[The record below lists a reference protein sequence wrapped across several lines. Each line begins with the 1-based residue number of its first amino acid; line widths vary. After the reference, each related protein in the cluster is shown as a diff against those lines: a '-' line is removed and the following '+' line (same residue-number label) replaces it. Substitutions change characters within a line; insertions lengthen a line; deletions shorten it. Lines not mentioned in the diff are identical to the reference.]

1 MDPASHF
8 AFAWASTTKHAR
20 QSRQAFE
27 LALSLLPQ
35 RPKTLL
41 SDNGSEFE
49 GVFADQLKRQGIT
62 RWYTYPKSPKMN
74 AHLEGF
80 NRTIQ
85 ESFVDYHEDLLFTD
99 IDLFNRKLADWL
111 LFYNAQRP
119 HHSLGQQSP
128 LSFLCKHHPECQRG
142 RIQKG

>member
-20 QSRQAFE
+20 QSCQAFE

-35 RPKTLL
+35 KPKTLL

-49 GVFADQLKRQGIT
+49 GVFADHLQQQGIT

-74 AHLEGF
+74 PHMERF
-80 NRTIQ
+80 NRTIHK
-85 ESFVDYHEDLLFTD
+85 SFVDYHEDLLFTD
-99 IDLFNRKLADWL
+99 IELFNRKLADCL
-111 LFYNAQRP
+111 VFYNAERS
-119 HHSLGQQSP
+119 HHCLGQRSP
-128 LSFLCKHHPECQRG
+128 YILPLQTSP
-142 RIQKG
+142 